1 MAKLTL
7 ARIVFLRMFR
17 WLVDEKGSFC
27 VKNLTENRTKKRVVS
42 QQVDEN
48 TVGGFTNNIDFFRWV
63 LTITFAVA
71 LFLAVQ
77 ILLTYCRD
85 MAGYH

>member
-17 WLVDEKGSFC
+17 WLVDKKGSFS
-27 VKNLTENRTKKRVVS
+27 VKNLTENRTKKRAVS

-48 TVGGFTNNIDFFRWV
+48 TVGGFTNNIDFFQVGSDNYLCCGLAFSWAD
-63 LTITFAVA
+63 FAY
-71 LFLAVQ
+71 
-77 ILLTYCRD
+77 LL
-85 MAGYH
+85 